1 MPRSWVGRPLYDFA
15 GAPSLFVTEVRLEP
29 WVCGT
34 IARSC
39 AVVCTAPPRVFCAES
54 GVSTLTKHHPLSA
67 QDLRQEDFALAHRSQ
82 VNNALGQS
90 EVPPHSTTPN
100 TRINQYSSIRLPPHR
115 THYE

>member
-90 EVPPHSTTPN
+90 EVPPHSYN
-100 TRINQYSSIRLPPHR
+100 TKHSHQSIQ
-115 THYE
+115 